1 MKGENQPGELGGHEE
16 DASERGPDG
25 TRAGAER
32 LLCIDESERALAT
45 FRALERQHVVVI
57 EQSSF
62 EALTALE
69 HADDFA
75 VVLVATEPA
84 RSVATAKFLEA
95 ARAIAPTTARVV
107 LSHGTSNAE
116 LTFEAA
122 FRVVSAEAP
131 IAALNEAISEA
142 LHYHRLLETSPAQP
156 VDVSRFDHPAMLPPA
171 RPAPRQQ
178 DLPVWHGF
186 IESARQRAGAPVSI
200 EEQAPA
206 LPLLVLEAAPRV
218 GVVFDGRTVELLHGD
233 TIVGRSRTC
242 HISIF
247 DPRISRRHACL
258 SNDGH
263 QITVRNLSST
273 NPLSVNGKLL
283 EPDAAQL
290 LAIGDRIAV
299 GSREIAI
306 CALGDYCP
314 SLEPTEQVSLTR
326 PPGAPP
332 AASTLATLA
341 QVAEKYFVLGQSKEA
356 ERLSRPLLA
365 GLLRYCEEGQVPVAL
380 DVELAVGLTLRIAE
394 ANRSGEWIDYLFDL
408 FSALGKPMSQDVV
421 DRLYRL
427 VPEAHGAKMAC
438 FRRYADTLLARQE
451 RFSPG
456 ERFLVRRIQGLET
469 PLMMSAHL

>member
-1 MKGENQPGELGGHEE
+1 MKGENGPGALGRDEE
-16 DASERGPDG
+16 RPDERG
-25 TRAGAER
+25 RERLVAGAER
-32 LLCIDESERALAT
+32 LLCVDESERSMAA
-45 FRALERQHVVVI
+45 FRALEREHELII

-62 EALTALE
+62 EALAALE
-69 HADDFA
+69 RSDDFA

-84 RSVATAKFLEA
+84 RNVATAKFLEA
-95 ARAIAPTTARVV
+95 VRAISPTTARVV
-107 LSHGTSNAE
+107 LVHDTPAYAE
-116 LTFEAA
+116 PSFDAA
-122 FRVVSAEAP
+122 FRVVTGGAPLEVISAAIEQ
-131 IAALNEAISEA
+131 ALD
-142 LHYHRLLETSPAQP
+142 YHRLLATSPAQP
-156 VDVSRFDHPAMLPPA
+156 VDVSRFAMFPPA
-171 RPAPRQQ
+171 KPSQRQPELPAWQ
-178 DLPVWHGF
+178 GF
-186 IESARQRAGAPVSI
+186 IEAARRRAGGTISI

-206 LPLLVLEAAPRV
+206 LPLLALRAAPRV

-242 HISIF
+242 HISIL

-263 QITVRNLSST
+263 QIVVRNLSST
-273 NPLSVNGKLL
+273 NPLSVNGKILQ
-283 EPDAAQL
+283 PDGAQL
-290 LAIGDRIAV
+290 VAVGDRITV

-306 CALGDYCP
+306 CALGDYRP
-314 SLEPTEQVSLTR
+314 SLEPTEQVSLT
-326 PPGAPP
+326 PPAEAAP

-365 GLLRYCEEGQVPVAL
+365 GLLRYCEEGQAPVAA

-394 ANRSGEWIDYLFDL
+394 ASRAGEWIDYLFEL
-408 FSALGKPMSQDVV
+408 FSALGKPMSQEVV

-427 VPEAHGAKMAC
+427 IPEAQGAKMAC
-438 FRRYADTLLARQE
+438 YRRYTDTLLARQE

-469 PLMMSAHL
+469 PLMMSAHV